1 MMKPKKPIGPDGRVR
16 PAPRATPVPDVHMHD
31 GIIEINLDRPAQA
44 PAGSGVSVRE
54 ATDKMLVEE
63 LRCRGWFVVCTKTQR
78 L

>member
-1 MMKPKKPIGPDGRVR
+1 MMKPKKPIGPDGRV
-16 PAPRATPVPDVHMHD
+16 
-31 GIIEINLDRPAQA
+31 RPAQA